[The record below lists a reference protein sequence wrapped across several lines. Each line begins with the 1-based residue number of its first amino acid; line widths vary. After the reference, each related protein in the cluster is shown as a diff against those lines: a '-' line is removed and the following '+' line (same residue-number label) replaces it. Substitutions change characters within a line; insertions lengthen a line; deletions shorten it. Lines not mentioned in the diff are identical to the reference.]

1 MLALWLAVA
10 LQSGAGGGGPAPDVT
25 ARVDRAHVTAGE
37 SLLLTVR
44 ARSRSPQPVTL
55 TLPALTGFTVVGSRE
70 ITEVTLE
77 TLGGPVRITTRE
89 LELRA
94 QRPGALVIGPVRVQQ
109 GDRAVTSAAL
119 TVTVDSAAPGL
130 ATAVSPIARRLI
142 ESGQPPAEDGSDHV
156 VLNVI
161 LPADSVLV
169 GQQLD
174 VVAVAWFPRELRERL
189 RRPPIL
195 SMQTPE
201 GVWSYPGAAPS
212 QVVASRQVH
221 GRWLDGF
228 VAHEAVFPLAPGRVV
243 IPPATVEYAVPAGFS
258 FFSREDSYILRSDSV
273 PVTILPLHGA
283 QGAGGVD
290 DPPAV
295 AQDLALDL
303 EMDPPSGRVGEPMA
317 VTATLAGVGNVALWP
332 EPALH
337 WPKGFRAYGGETS
350 TRIEP
355 RDGRVAGTKTFHY
368 LVMPDSAG
376 SFVLPAVRYPYYRL
390 ASAGSALAAATLPP
404 RPLSV
409 AVGAEPRAA
418 RALPP
423 LERAASPLWT
433 EETARDFVPW
443 GWLVLLVGPPLIA
456 WLWRRRRPLAPIRVA
471 PPATPP
477 LSRIGRAEREFHA
490 LLASH
495 VPDVEAR
502 DGDGLGRALRAAGV
516 ESAVADHVM
525 RLRDRLRSA
534 RYGPRR
540 PGVGGDL
547 AAELEQV
554 LRVLGADA
562 VRKGCRVVAVLLLAM
577 LGALTRPGE
586 VAAQALNAEA
596 LYDAGAL
603 RAAADSFAARA
614 TAEPRVPAHWYNL
627 GATLYR
633 AGADGKATAAWAIA
647 ARLAPRDPLV
657 QRARELLPAPDAPS
671 EPLLAVGWATPAEW
685 ALAAAALWVVLW
697 IVAAGGG
704 GWRRRPVL
712 VTVLALL
719 AAGAAGLG
727 VREAARRAR
736 PIAVVVQPATSVRVA
751 PYGSASAAATVE
763 AGAAL
768 LVVRTYGRWLEVTR
782 SDGVHGWVLAAEVT
796 RL

>member
-1 MLALWLAVA
+1 MLALWLAIA
-10 LQSGAGGGGPAPDVT
+10 LQGAPAPDVT
-25 ARVDRAHVTAGE
+25 ARVDPAHVTAGE
-37 SLLLTVR
+37 ALLLTIR
-44 ARSRSPQPVTL
+44 ARSRSPQPVTVA
-55 TLPALTGFTVVGSRE
+55 LPSLTGFTVIGSRE

-77 TLGGPVRITTRE
+77 TLGGPIRTTTRE

-109 GDRAVTSAAL
+109 GDRAVTTAAL

-142 ESGQPPAEDGSDHV
+142 ESSRPPAEGGGDRVTLSV
-156 VLNVI
+156 M
-161 LPADSVLV
+161 LPAESVLV

-174 VVAVAWFPRELRERL
+174 VVAVAWFPRELRQRL

-195 SMQTPE
+195 SMQTPK

-212 QVVASRQVH
+212 EVVASRQVH
-221 GRWLDGF
+221 GRWLDLF

-258 FFSREDSYILRSDSV
+258 FFSREDSYVLRSDSV
-273 PVTILPLHGA
+273 PVTVLPLRGSL
-283 QGAGGVD
+283 GAGGAD

-303 EMDPPSGRVGEPMA
+303 QIDPPSGRVGEPMA
-317 VTATLAGVGNVALWP
+317 VTATLSGRGNVALWP

-337 WPKGFRAYGGETS
+337 WPQSFRAYGGETS

-355 RDGRVAGTKTFHY
+355 HDGRVAGTKTFHY

-376 SFVLPAVRYPYYRL
+376 SFVLPAVRYPYYNL
-390 ASAGSALAAATLPP
+390 ASAGGGSALAAATLPA
-404 RPLSV
+404 RSVSV

-423 LERAASPLWT
+423 LERSAGPIWT
-433 EETARDFVPW
+433 EETARDLVPW
-443 GWLVLLVGPPLIA
+443 GWLVLLVGPPLVA
-456 WLWRRRRPLAPIRVA
+456 WLWGRRRPLAPIRVA
-471 PPATPP
+471 APASPP
-477 LSRIGRAEREFHA
+477 LSRIGRAEREFHG
-490 LLASH
+490 LLANH

-525 RLRDRLRSA
+525 RLRDRLRAA

-540 PGVGGDL
+540 PGDGADL

-554 LRVLGADA
+554 LRVLGGDA
-562 VRKGCRVVAVLLLAM
+562 ARKGRRVVAVLVLAA
-577 LGALTRPGE
+577 LGALVRPGAA
-586 VAAQALNAEA
+586 AAQALNAEA

-685 ALAAAALWVVLW
+685 ALAAAVLWVVLW
-697 IVAAGGG
+697 AVAAG
-704 GWRRRPVL
+704 RPARRPVR
-712 VTVLALL
+712 VTVVALL
-719 AAGAAGLG
+719 TAGAAGFAI
-727 VREAARRAR
+727 REAARRAQ
-736 PIAVVVQPATSVRVA
+736 PIAVVLQPATSVRVA

-768 LVVRTYGRWLEVTR
+768 VVVRTYGRWLEVSR
-782 SDGVHGWVLAAEVT
+782 SDGVRGWILATEVT